1 MTIIQRENTK
11 LMGHET
17 RVNTLCRMMTYKRK
31 AGSLSERKFISKY
44 IKPLPGA
51 KQDEYGNWLV
61 RVGDSAIMY
70 SCHTDSVHSEDGK
83 QQLKLTANILSLA
96 AARHKCLGADDAAG
110 VWIMREMVLAKKP
123 GLYVFHRDE
132 ESGGKGSTFIAEQA
146 PETVDGIK
154 AAIAFD
160 RRGRSDVI
168 THQAGGRCASDAFG
182 DSLAMQLGGSYRK
195 SSGGIFTDTANYTDL
210 IGECTNI
217 SVGYDHE
224 HTAGET
230 LDIDHI
236 QKVRHAML
244 NLDES
249 KLVFARKPGEIDP
262 TWRSTYYGG
271 YSSYDR
277 DDYSDGGAYGG
288 WAYDEDQDLWV
299 KGDQTIKGD
308 KVRKFEGT
316 KAVTSKYSTGS
327 DYERIVSLIKDNP
340 REIADLL
347 EEYGF
352 SLEDVRG
359 EIYQRGGVI
368 RSGYSRGL

>member
-17 RVNTLCRMMTYKRK
+17 RVNTLCSMMTYKRK
-31 AGSLSERKFISKY
+31 AGSLSERKFIQKY

-51 KQDEYGNWLV
+51 NQDDYGNWIV
-61 RVGDSAIMY
+61 RVGDSAVMY
-70 SCHTDSVHSEDGK
+70 SCHTDSVHREDGK
-83 QQLKLTANILSLA
+83 QQLKLTANMLTLA
-96 AARHKCLGADDAAG
+96 AARHQCLGADDAAG

-132 ESGGKGSTFIAEQA
+132 ESGGKGSTYIAESAQD
-146 PETVDGIK
+146 TVKGIK

-160 RRGRSDVI
+160 RRGKSDVI
-168 THQAGGRCASDAFG
+168 THQAGGRCSSDAFA
-182 DSLAMQLGGSYRK
+182 DSLATQLGGSYRK

-224 HTAGET
+224 HTALEC
-230 LDIDHI
+230 LDVEHI

-249 KLVFARKPGEIDP
+249 KLVFSRKPGEVDESY
-262 TWRSTYYGG
+262 RQ
-271 YSSYDR
+271 YSSYGYAGY
-277 DDYSDGGAYGG
+277 DDSYGG
-288 WAYDEDQDLWV
+288 GAYDEDQDLWV
-299 KGDQTIKGD
+299 KGD
-308 KVRKFEGT
+308 KVRKYEGNHN
-316 KAVTSKYSTGS
+316 SKYATGS

-352 SLEDVRG
+352 SLEDIRG

-368 RSGYSRGL
+368 RSGSYGRHY